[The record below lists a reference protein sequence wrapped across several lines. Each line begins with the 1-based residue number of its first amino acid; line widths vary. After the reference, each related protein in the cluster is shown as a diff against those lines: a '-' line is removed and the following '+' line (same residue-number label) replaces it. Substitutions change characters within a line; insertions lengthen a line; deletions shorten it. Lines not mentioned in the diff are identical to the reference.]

1 MKHDHISFLEYNI
14 NQLML
19 PMDISELIPQHS
31 VARVVNEMIER
42 IPDNHFLRY
51 YPGGGRSSYH
61 PKMMTKI
68 LVYAYTQKIYSGREI
83 ARQLEENISLP
94 LLWLSAFQKPDF
106 RTINRFRSERGKGL
120 VEELFK
126 QVLMLLV
133 EEGHVHLDDYFV
145 DGTKIEANANR
156 YTFVWKKSTENY
168 KKKLETK
175 VDQLIQHIDGIV
187 AKEEIEPPSKEE
199 TKSLITS
206 EKIEKKVQEW
216 EKRLEQ
222 EPKNKELKKAV
233 KKMKTDFL
241 PRSAKYEKQL
251 ATCGERNSYSKTDPD
266 ATFMRMKEDHMK
278 NGQLKP
284 GYNVQMASNDQFIL
298 AYTVHQRPGDTRCL
312 ISHLQEAKEKFGV
325 KAKNVIADAGYG
337 SEENYAYLE
346 EQGQE
351 AYVKYG
357 MYEKEQTRSFKKN
370 PHHQSN
376 WVYDEEK
383 DVFLCAAGKELSFVS
398 EKRQRTEFGY
408 ESTTRIYQCRE
419 CEGCPFRSTCTTS
432 KHGRSTQVNTTY
444 QQYKKKVQE
453 RLWTDEGKQLYA
465 KRKVDI
471 ESVFGQFKG
480 NRSFR
485 RFSLRGLAKVSIEIG
500 LISIAHNLLKK
511 AARGAA

>member
-1 MKHDHISFLEYNI
+1 MKHDHISFIQYNM

-19 PMDISELIPQHS
+19 PMDISELIPSHS
-31 VARVVNEMIER
+31 IARVVNEMIER
-42 IPDNHFLRY
+42 IPDSRFLPY
-51 YPGGGRSSYH
+51 YKGGGRSNYH

-68 LVYAYTQKIYSGREI
+68 LVYAYTQKIYAGREI
-83 ARQLEENISLP
+83 ARQLKDNINLP

-106 RTINRFRSERGKGL
+106 RSINRFRSERFK
-120 VEELFK
+120 LFVDEIFK
-126 QVLMLLV
+126 HVLMLLV
-133 EEGHVHLDDYFV
+133 EEGHVSLDDYFL

-156 YTFVWKKSTENY
+156 YTFVWKKSAQNY
-168 KKKLETK
+168 KKKLEEK
-175 VDQLIQHIDGIV
+175 VDQLIEHIDGIV
-187 AKEEIEPPSKEE
+187 QEEIETTTQEE
-199 TKSLITS
+199 KKPIITS

-222 EPKNKELKKAV
+222 EPKQKELKKAV
-233 KKMKTDFL
+233 KKMKDDFL
-241 PRSAKYEKQL
+241 PRSVKYEQQL
-251 ATCGERNSYSKTDPD
+251 ATCGERNSYSKTDTD

-312 ISHLQEAKEKFGV
+312 IPHLQKVEETFGI
-325 KAKNVIADAGYG
+325 KAKHIIADAGYG
-337 SEENYAYLE
+337 SEENYAYLN
-346 EQGQE
+346 EQEQE
-351 AYVKYG
+351 AYVKYA
-357 MYEKEQTRSFKKN
+357 MYEKEQTRSFQKN

-376 WVYDEEK
+376 WVYDQEK

-398 EKRQRTEFGY
+398 EKKQRTESGY
-408 ESTTRIYQCRE
+408 ESTIRTYHCQD
-419 CEGCPFRSTCTTS
+419 CEGCSFRSACTTS
-432 KHGRSTQVNTTY
+432 QYGRSTQINPTY
-444 QQYKKKVQE
+444 QKYKKEAKE
-453 RLWTDEGKQLYA
+453 RLWTDKGKQLYA

-485 RFSLRGLAKVSIEIG
+485 RFFLRGLAKVNVEIG

-511 AARGAA
+511 AAREAA